1 MPPTLP
7 PSTLNPSAPP
17 FVPKF
22 SNDLLRSA
30 RIRIGHINIRSLRHK
45 THEIKHLISKYNL
58 HALAVSETWLDN
70 SVSDSEVEVDGFT
83 LYRHDRPCSQ
93 NCSCVKSSEP
103 CRKAGGVCIYADTSL
118 GFRQEPLKSSHE
130 ILLLRSRKKKNTPSL
145 LVGCIYR
152 PPSTPA
158 SYWKS
163 LCQDLMCLQGEQ
175 LVLLGD
181 LNVDSLTPGT
191 PSFASLNA
199 HLLLPYNL
207 TNCISD
213 PTRITPTSRTAIDYI
228 LSNTNSITDGTVH
241 DSHHSDHRLIC
252 TTVQLPTPYSFPT
265 AHHHSQQARRNF
277 SGADMAVLT
286 SLLEAAN
293 LCSFTSNTDVDT
305 MFAEWLAKVDSAL
318 DVVAP
323 HIVPSTKRHRLN
335 PRRKCPFVTTELKD
349 MIRCR
354 KAAFRAYQRGGPTA
368 ATNFATFRRLRTQ
381 CNNMYRR
388 LRNLHYESV
397 CQEYRSHPRR
407 LWATINYV
415 TKRKP
420 VTSSVL
426 AASTSLNDHFH
437 HIVHDPECSYHL
449 PHGPA
454 MQGALTSL
462 ADVTEQDVEYRLFT
476 LKPGTAPGP
485 DGLLPGFLKTMAAIL
500 APSLARIFSSSL
512 RNGIFPSAFKYAN
525 VTPILKST
533 SSDAFSP
540 TSYRPISLTSILA
553 KVLESIVLDQLAS
566 HMDPNDYL
574 HDHQFGFRPHRS
586 VHQLLTLAIHD
597 WTLARDKGL
606 STAVAFVDLSKA
618 FDRGSIKSSFYKG
631 SCLK

>member
-1 MPPTLP
+1 M
-7 PSTLNPSAPP
+7 
-17 FVPKF
+17 
-22 SNDLLRSA
+22 
-30 RIRIGHINIRSLRHK
+30 
-45 THEIKHLISKYNL
+45 
-58 HALAVSETWLDN
+58 
-70 SVSDSEVEVDGFT
+70 
-83 LYRHDRPCSQ
+83 
-93 NCSCVKSSEP
+93 
-103 CRKAGGVCIYADTSL
+103 
-118 GFRQEPLKSSHE
+118 
-130 ILLLRSRKKKNTPSL
+130 
-145 LVGCIYR
+145 
-152 PPSTPA
+152 
-158 SYWKS
+158 
-163 LCQDLMCLQGEQ
+163 
-175 LVLLGD
+175 
-181 LNVDSLTPGT
+181 
-191 PSFASLNA
+191 
-199 HLLLPYNL
+199 
-207 TNCISD
+207 
-213 PTRITPTSRTAIDYI
+213 
-228 LSNTNSITDGTVH
+228 
-241 DSHHSDHRLIC
+241 
-252 TTVQLPTPYSFPT
+252 PTPHSFPT
-265 AHHHSQQARRNF
+265 AHHHSQQARRDF

-305 MFAEWLAKVDSAL
+305 KFAEWLAKVDSAL

-323 HIVPSTKRHRLN
+323 LIVPSTKRHRLN
-335 PRRKCPFVTTELKD
+335 LRRKCPFVTTELKD

-354 KAAFRAYQRGGPTA
+354 KTAFRAYQRGGPTA

-397 CQEYRSHPRR
+397 CQEYRCRPRR

-462 ADVTEQDVEYRLFT
+462 VDVTEQDVEYRLFT

-512 RNGIFPSAFKYAN
+512 CNGIFPSALRYAN

-533 SSDAFSP
+533 RSDAFSP

-574 HDHQFGFRPHRS
+574 HDYQFGFRPHRS
-586 VHQLLTLAIHD
+586 VHLLLTLVIHD

-618 FDRGSIKSSFYKG
+618 FDRVQHQQLLTSLFDIGVSGTALEWFASYLGQRFQRVIVNGELTPFLPVSSGVPQGSKLGPTLFNILVRHLPAHTNQLRTKLLSFADDKTLYASRPTAAEAAATVSSALASLTSHLQELGMVINEDKTVVMFIKPRSSPDSQHTICVNGRSLTEVSSTRCLGIIIDNRLSRFLTNVTSLLLRYHVKLVLYVDLFVSYLLKLGG
-631 SCLK
+631 SMYCV